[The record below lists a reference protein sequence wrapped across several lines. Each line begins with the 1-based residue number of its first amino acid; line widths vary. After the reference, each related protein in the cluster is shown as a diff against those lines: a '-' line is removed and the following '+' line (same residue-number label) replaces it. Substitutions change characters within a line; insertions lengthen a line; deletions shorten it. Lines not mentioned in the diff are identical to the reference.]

1 MSKYLKDIPERMKWV
16 SDPADRL
23 YEKGIV
29 LGDEKGNLHPDQPAT
44 RAEVI
49 TFIDRAVEY
58 VLKEVK

>member
-1 MSKYLKDIPERMKWV
+1 MYMFNITLRCK
-16 SDPADRL
+16 